1 MAQARVRGVAALAE
15 DIDALHH
22 DAFVHADR
30 LEPGRLADHRRT
42 PQRAPRFGQRPG
54 AGHRAFFIAG
64 GENQQRLFERLVEQR
79 HDRLD
84 GQGEK
89 ALHVATAQADPAA
102 VDFSQLQR
110 VGLPQRAIER
120 HRVAVTGEHQSAG
133 AGAETGQQVEFAGAD
148 LLDVAGKTQV
158 AEPGGQ
164 QVDHRTIG
172 LIEAGLGAA
181 DGRCSDQRSELIFH
195 GRQRHR

>member
-1 MAQARVRGVAALAE
+1 MAQARVRGMAALPE
-15 DIDALHH
+15 DVDALHH

-42 PQRAPRFGQRPG
+42 AQRAPGFGQGAG

-64 GENQQRLFERLVEQR
+64 GEDQQRLLERLVEQR
-79 HDRLD
+79 HDGFD

-102 VDFSQLQR
+102 VDFGQLQR
-110 VGLPQRAIER
+110 IGLPQRAIER
-120 HRVAVTGEHQSAG
+120 HGVAVTGQHQAAG
-133 AGAETGQQVEFAGAD
+133 AGTETGQQVEFAGAD

-158 AEPGGQ
+158 AEPRRQ

-172 LIEAGLGAA
+172 LIEAGLGTA
-181 DGRCSDQRSELIFH
+181 DGRRSDQRSELIFH